1 VGFIGLCVKKNP
13 SRAPIDGLILPNKAR
28 VKTNNIEEIDMST
41 NSNKT
46 ELDIHTDDQDNR
58 RLFMKKMAA
67 LFGATTAA
75 AVLSGCSLPVAEQ
88 FSVQRPKPSQNGTL
102 FSEHELSVLYSLC
115 ETILPKTNTPSAVEV
130 GCHEFVPHQL
140 QHCHSKQQ
148 QDDCKQIINSV
159 DMQALKKFGQTFI
172 LLQPQQQQ
180 QLLIDIESD
189 SMSSDVE
196 KSQFKF
202 LKALIVFGYF
212 TSEVGTTQVLNYH
225 PVPGGFIGSIPANSD
240 TKSWGPQAYY

>member
-1 VGFIGLCVKKNP
+1 VGFIGLCEKQIL
-13 SRAPIDGLILPNKAR
+13 SRAPVNDLILPNKAR
-28 VKTNNIEEIDMST
+28 VKSNNIEEIDMSA
-41 NSNKT
+41 NLNKT

-88 FSVQRPKPSQNGTL
+88 FAVQRPKPSQNGTL

-148 QDDCKQIINSV
+148 QDDCKKIINTV
-159 DMQALKKFGQTFI
+159 DMQALKKFGKTFI

-189 SMSSDVE
+189 SVSSDVE
-196 KSQFKF
+196 KGQFRF

-212 TSEVGTTQVLNYH
+212 TSEVGTTQVLNYR

-240 TKSWGPQAYY
+240 TKSWSPQAYY